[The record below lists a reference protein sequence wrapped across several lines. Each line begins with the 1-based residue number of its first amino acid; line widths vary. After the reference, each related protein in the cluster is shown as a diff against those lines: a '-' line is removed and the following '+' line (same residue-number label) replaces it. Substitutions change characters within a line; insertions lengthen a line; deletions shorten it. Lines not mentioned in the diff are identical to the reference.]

1 MNWIL
6 KNVLLAAAILL
17 GLFLIAKVGLDIVTR
32 HNRTVEV
39 PDFTNLTVEEAG
51 KVASKGHVG
60 LKVTDS
66 VFIYRLGAGVVYRQ
80 NPQAGSIVKRGRKV
94 FLTINSVEPKKVSM
108 PNLVGYSILEAKAEL
123 DNRGLVLG
131 RLTYKPD
138 IATNRVLQQRSRGR
152 LVSPGDPII
161 SGSTIDLTLGLGRSE
176 STTRVPVVVGMKYI
190 AAIDAL
196 HDRYLNVG
204 KAVFDPDGLLAVRH
218 EHGVQHIPVALVL
231 YLVAARGELLH
242 KLFRYRLKMLF
253 HDPLPFL
260 YFLFCTFC
268 SEFIILFVYLI

>member
-204 KAVFDPDGLLAVRH
+204 KAVFDSGIHTYVDSVNAVVYKQDP
-218 EHGVQHIPVALVL
+218 EKSVKKLGTEVKL
-231 YLVAARGELLH
+231 YLTL
-242 KLFRYRLKMLF
+242 
-253 HDPLPFL
+253 DPEKVPKK
-260 YFLFCTFC
+260 
-268 SEFIILFVYLI
+268 